1 MINSIY
7 LNGSMLVS
15 IKKLGRENN
24 YELYDG
30 RVLIGKKQIQTIEVE
45 CDKCKSRRSL
55 SAINDYN
62 LKKKTL
68 CSKCKSS
75 GEANAFYGKKH
86 TNETKKKISKQNK
99 GKLVKDKNPMFGKT
113 VFQHWTNL
121 YGIEQATKKEKE
133 RLAKISYANSGTNNP
148 MYGKRIT
155 EEQEIR
161 RKKSYSNYLK
171 NRTKQQKDKISKALS
186 YAQKKIY
193 KNNPDKYISNRKIA
207 GKKSIW
213 SQGRFKKNK
222 IEIKVEQE
230 LKNLGLSK
238 FEYSVIFGGYQF
250 DFGFK
255 QHKILLEVQ
264 GDYWHGNPNI
274 YKELN
279 SVQVH
284 KKQKDILKAEIAN
297 KHGFKLFYIWEQE
310 INNGNFSI
318 LHKIKEV
325 LNEI

>member
-1 MINSIY
+1 
-7 LNGSMLVS
+7 MLVS
-15 IKKLGRENN
+15 IKK
-24 YELYDG
+24 
-30 RVLIGKKQIQTIEVE
+30 
-45 CDKCKSRRSL
+45 
-55 SAINDYN
+55 
-62 LKKKTL
+62 
-68 CSKCKSS
+68 
-75 GEANAFYGKKH
+75 
-86 TNETKKKISKQNK
+86 
-99 GKLVKDKNPMFGKT
+99 
-113 VFQHWTNL
+113 
-121 YGIEQATKKEKE
+121 
-133 RLAKISYANSGTNNP
+133 
-148 MYGKRIT
+148 
-155 EEQEIR
+155 
-161 RKKSYSNYLK
+161 
-171 NRTKQQKDKISKALS
+171 
-186 YAQKKIY
+186 
-193 KNNPDKYISNRKIA
+193 
-207 GKKSIW
+207 
-213 SQGRFKKNK
+213 
-222 IEIKVEQE
+222 
-230 LKNLGLSK
+230 LGLSK